1 MIKVRFTGDPAKR
14 VKVFNDCVTEFTLT
28 GTIVTIRSPL
38 YGALADIK
46 SWLDSLDNPKVQH
59 GTFLTAM
66 RFVVK
71 GRAIKSK
78 DDTFNN
84 IVGERIAEARAKVT
98 LYNFMTTLMEK
109 SIQYYMDAVMGTTP
123 KNTKKV
129 DWVEK
134 LSIATSFND
143 NLSGG
148 LIENY
153 DYYRKLA
160 EKEKAHLQELLS
172 KA

>member
-1 MIKVRFTGDPAKR
+1 MIKVTFTGDPAKR
-14 VKVFNDCVTEFTLT
+14 VKVFNDCVTQVTLT
-28 GTIVTIRSPL
+28 GTIIIPNTFL
-38 YGALADIK
+38 YEVIGDIK
-46 SWLDSLDNPKVQH
+46 SWLNSLSNLKIQYEAFF
-59 GTFLTAM
+59 TTLNI
-66 RFVVK
+66 VVK
-71 GRAIKSK
+71 GKAIKSK

-98 LYNFMTTLMEK
+98 LYNFMITLMKK

-134 LSIATSFND
+134 LSIATLFND